1 MGGYIDFKISVLGDV
16 QFERNLVQF
25 SESISDWT
33 ETFKKAGDIFYRV
46 EKEQFDSQG
55 RYSGGWVALS
65 PKYAA
70 WKAKHWPGRSIL
82 ERTGVLRTSL
92 LHKSSPYSIYKL
104 SPTRLEIGTNVPY
117 AIYHQSTGKRRKLP
131 RRPPVDIPKTVMGIK
146 GEWIELFRKRIVEER
161 RRIFGAMGT

>member
-33 ETFKKAGDIFYRV
+33 EPLKKAGDIFYRV

-55 RYSGGWVALS
+55 GYSGGWVALS
-65 PKYAA
+65 P
-70 WKAKHWPGRSIL
+70 R
-82 ERTGVLRTSL
+82 
-92 LHKSSPYSIYKL
+92 
-104 SPTRLEIGTNVPY
+104 Y

-131 RRPPVDIPKTVMGIK
+131 RRPPVDIPETVMGIK

-161 RRIFGAMGT
+161 RRIFGAMG

>member
-33 ETFKKAGDIFYRV
+33 ELIKKGS
-46 EKEQFDSQG
+46 KG
-55 RYSGGWVALS
+55 
-65 PKYAA
+65 
-70 WKAKHWPGRSIL
+70 
-82 ERTGVLRTSL
+82 SL
-92 LHKSSPYSIYKL
+92 YKL
-104 SPTRLEIGTNVPY
+104 TPTRLEIGTNVPY

-131 RRPPVDIPKTVMGIK
+131 RRPPVDIPETVMGIK
-146 GEWIELFRKRIVEER
+146 GEWIELFSKRIVEER

>member
-33 ETFKKAGDIFYRV
+33 EPLKKAGDIFYRV

-55 RYSGGWVALS
+55 GYSGGWVALS
-65 PKYAA
+65 PRYAI
-70 WKAKHWPGRSIL
+70 WKAKHYPGQPIL
-82 ERTGVLRTSL
+82 VRKGDLRGSL
-92 LHKSSPYSIYKL
+92 IKKGSKGSLYKL
-104 SPTRLEIGTNVPY
+104 TPTRLEKGTNVPY

-131 RRPPVDIPKTVMGIK
+131 RRPPVDIPETVMGIK